1 MKGLEGITVVAVE
14 QAVAAPYASS
24 RLADAGA
31 RVIKV
36 ERPEGDFARN
46 YDKLVQGQ
54 SAYFVWLNRGKESVC
69 LNLATEDDRLLLD
82 VMIAEADV
90 FIQNLKPRSIE
101 KLGFGSA
108 ELRRRFPRLITCDIS
123 GFGGTGAFSHLKA
136 YDLIVQAETGLC
148 AITGT
153 EHGPARVGVSVCDIA
168 AGMTAHNAILQ
179 ALFQRERTGQ
189 GASIQVSLFDAI
201 ADWMTVP
208 VLQHDYSGYHT
219 ARAGV
224 KHPSLAPYGAYRC
237 SDGKDVIFS
246 VQNDREWVSFCS
258 RFLKQPEITRKSG
271 FADNMERLGNR
282 SALDEIITRRF
293 RELTSEEAMKELE
306 AAGLAYGRLNE
317 IAEVSRHPHLRRVP
331 ISTPGGEIEVI
342 APPAIFD
349 SEVPRLGPV
358 PERGAHSDRL
368 REEFKGATRQ
378 RMIYGR
384 GTGQPDRPILQE

>member
-1 MKGLEGITVVAVE
+1 MKGLQGITVVAVE

-46 YDKLVQGQ
+46 YDHLVQGQ

-69 LNLATEDDRLLLD
+69 LNLAAESDRALLD
-82 VMIAEADV
+82 LMVAEADV
-90 FIQNLKPRSIE
+90 FIQNLKPGSIE

-108 ELRRRFPRLITCDIS
+108 ELRRRSPRLITCDIS
-123 GFGGTGAFSHLKA
+123 GFGGTGALSHLKA

-189 GASIQVSLFDAI
+189 GAGIQVSLFDAI

-208 VLQHDYSGYHT
+208 VLQYEYGGYNT

-237 SDGKDVIFS
+237 ADGRDVIFS
-246 VQNDREWVSFCS
+246 VQNDREWVSFCAS
-258 RFLKQPEITRKSG
+258 FLKQPEITRKPG
-271 FADNMERLGNR
+271 FAENMDRLRNR
-282 SALDEIITRRF
+282 AALDEIITRRF
-293 RELTSEEAMKELE
+293 SEFTSEEAMHELE

-331 ISTPGGEIEVI
+331 VSTPSGEIEMI

-349 SEVPRLGPV
+349 SESPRLGPV
-358 PERGAHSDRL
+358 PERGAHSDSL
-368 REEFKGATRQ
+368 RKEFTGATRQ
-378 RMIYGR
+378 PMTYR
-384 GTGQPDRPILQE
+384 